1 MLFVLRLTVLARLG
15 LVTVGALVVCAVAAA
30 DIGPV
35 GVSPSVAQ
43 VGQAVT
49 IRVQGYLGP
58 KPWRPMPIVLV
69 ARAHQPHPFRCGTNA
84 ICEPTRLPAALR
96 RGAVPSD
103 RRDLQLEGV
112 VSANGQRGRASRLS
126 RPTLE
131 AGNLR
136 ADVGLRQLRSR

>member
-15 LVTVGALVVCAVAAA
+15 LATVGALVVCGVAAA

-69 ARAHQPHPFRCGTNA
+69 ARHTGCFR
-84 ICEPTRLPAALR
+84 LAATGPGLR
-96 RGAVPSD
+96 ATIPLAVPGPD
-103 RRDLQLEGV
+103 WG
-112 VSANGQRGRASRLS
+112 
-126 RPTLE
+126 T
-131 AGNLR
+131 AGW
-136 ADVGLRQLRSR
+136 